1 MKRSN
6 EIFYKII
13 AVLLAVLA
21 VAVFTGKA
29 GRRTSKMLGEER
41 TKVLDSDDIKEYV
54 RRTVDFFGV
63 ALR

>member
-6 EIFYKII
+6 EIFYKIT

-29 GRRTSKMLGEER
+29 GRRTAKMLGEER
-41 TKVLDSDDIKEYV
+41 TDVLDSEDVKEYV
-54 RRTVDFFGV
+54 RRTAEFFGV